1 MAHSAMLLL
10 ALAAWEGHPDEK
22 QRRQL
27 MSELAAG
34 LLHEQRSDG
43 AFKVAGAELLPVH
56 AC

>member
-1 MAHSAMLLL
+1 MLLL